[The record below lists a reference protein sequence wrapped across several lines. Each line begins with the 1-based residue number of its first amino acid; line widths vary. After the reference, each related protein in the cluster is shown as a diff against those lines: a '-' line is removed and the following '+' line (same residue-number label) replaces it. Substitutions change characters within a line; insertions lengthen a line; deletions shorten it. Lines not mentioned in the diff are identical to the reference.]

1 MPVKYENARWRFKSP
16 GPITRHVI
24 DDFHGLIMTIAEQGD
39 FQSVIEDFKD
49 RFAYGR
55 STSWSSDSSWSL
67 TDMLSYMQDATENAP
82 RFIAAFVDGCESQAE
97 KGKDVPDI
105 DIVNEILA
113 KHETGYQVVDGTVV
127 ATAEQ
132 VVEQVRRTPVTMESP
147 RRSVSR
153 VAKPDV
159 VSYGGSGANIKKP
172 MALKAFLCHTSADKP
187 EVKKLYKAL
196 KDDGFDPWLDAVN
209 LLPGEDWE
217 AEITS
222 AVKTSHVVIVCL
234 SHTAVTKA
242 GFAQKEIK
250 MALDVA
256 DLQPEGT
263 IFIIP
268 ARLEDCTVPDR
279 LSKWHWVNL
288 YEDGGYKKL
297 VGALKKR
304 AKDIEL

>member
-1 MPVKYENARWRFKSP
+1 MAVKYENARWRFKSP
-16 GPITRHVI
+16 GRITRDVV
-24 DDFHGLIMTIAEQGD
+24 DDFQSLIMTIAEQGD
-39 FQSVIEDFKD
+39 FQSVIEHFKD

-55 STSWSSDSSWSL
+55 STTWSSDSSWSV
-67 TDMLSYMQDATENAP
+67 TDMLSYMHDATENAP

-97 KGKDVPDI
+97 DGKDVPDV

-127 ATAEQ
+127 AAAEH
-132 VVEQVRRTPVTMESP
+132 VADEVRATPAAMESP

-153 VAKPDV
+153 VVKPDTI
-159 VSYGGSGANIKKP
+159 SYGGGAETLKKP
-172 MALKAFLCHTSADKP
+172 TSLKAFLCHTSADKP

-217 AEITS
+217 AEITA
-222 AVKTSHVVIVCL
+222 AVKASHVVIVCL

-263 IFIIP
+263 IFMIP
-268 ARLEDCTVPDR
+268 ARLEDCTVPAR

-288 YEDGGYKKL
+288 YENGGYQKL
-297 VGALKKR
+297 VDALNKR
-304 AKDIEL
+304 AKNIK

>member
-16 GPITRHVI
+16 GPITRNVI
-24 DDFHGLIMTIAEQGD
+24 DDFQGLIMTIAEQGD
-39 FQSVIEDFKD
+39 FQSVIEHFKD
-49 RFAYGR
+49 RFSYGR
-55 STSWSSDSSWSL
+55 STTWSSDSSWSM

-97 KGKDVPDI
+97 NGKDVPDI
-105 DIVNEILA
+105 DIINEILA
-113 KHETGYQVVDGTVV
+113 THATGYQVVDGTVV

-132 VVEQVRRTPVTMESP
+132 IVEEVRGTPTVVELP
-147 RRSVSR
+147 RGSVSR
-153 VAKPDV
+153 VVKPDI
-159 VSYGGSGANIKKP
+159 VSYGGSAPNIKKP
-172 MALKAFLCHTSADKP
+172 MPLKAFLCHTSADKP

-222 AVKTSHVVIVCL
+222 AVKASHVVIVCL

-268 ARLEDCTVPDR
+268 TRLEDCTVPNR

-288 YEDGGYKKL
+288 YEDGGYQKL
-297 VGALKKR
+297 VHALKKR
-304 AKDIEL
+304 AKNIK